1 VSCLRLEQLKYF
13 ETLVQEGSYTK
24 AAEQLHISQP
34 SLTASIKAL
43 EKEFDTPLLIRDTRN
58 FAITEEGKK
67 VLTFAKETLA
77 SYQALF
83 HSIKPAED
91 SVNGD
96 ISIVASKFFCEI
108 ILEQFLPLLRNHV
121 PGIRTRLLEQEYQ
134 SIPTN
139 FSSISFNFIV
149 LVRLTS
155 TKNTDR
161 DSFNLVSDQKFFV
174 NDYQF
179 IPLFTDPFGFC
190 TSKSSILVE
199 QSTIYPDTIDTSLYH
214 ATTFPFGL
222 STCSDDLYLVTNNPN
237 LHIEA
242 MLQENAFCNIP
253 HFVYHHIFAH
263 EKSLT
268 WRAYSNNM
276 TIEYYLA
283 YPAEH
288 ILTTAE
294 QIFID
299 ELQNYLTQQK
309 LK

>member
-1 VSCLRLEQLKYF
+1 MRLEQLKYF

-77 SYQALF
+77 SYQALL

-108 ILEQFLPLLRNHV
+108 ILEQFLPLLRNQF
-121 PGIRTRLLEQEYQ
+121 PAIKTRLIEQEFQ
-134 SIPTN
+134 SIPKYLA
-139 FSSISFNFIV
+139 SISFHFAV
-149 LVRLTS
+149 FTR
-155 TKNTDR
+155 
-161 DSFNLVSDQKFFV
+161 LVSARKSDYDVIGLISDEDFFI
-174 NDYQF
+174 NDYQY

-190 TSKSSILVE
+190 TAKASMLSE
-199 QSTIYPDTIDTSLYH
+199 QSTIYIDSIDVTQYH
-214 ATTFPFGL
+214 ATTFPFGA
-222 STCSDDLYLVTNNPN
+222 STFSDDLYLVANNPQ
-237 LHIEA
+237 LHIDA
-242 MLQENAFCNIP
+242 MLQENAFCSIP
-253 HFVYHHIFAH
+253 YFVYRHIFAH
-263 EKSLT
+263 EEALT
-268 WRAYSNNM
+268 WRIYSNNM
-276 TIEYYLA
+276 TIEYFLA

-288 ILTTAE
+288 TLTTAE

-299 ELQNYLTQQK
+299 ELQNYLTLQK